1 LRISRVPRDEPVV
14 WLAGWEGG
22 EARLTREVSGVLE
35 PLVVPALKDTN
46 FLCRRARRP
55 VEPVLHTSEGRV
67 CTLARNAAASGL
79 RAALRSGRRALGE
92 GRRDAAVGAASHVGL
107 V

>member
-1 LRISRVPRDEPVV
+1 MHISRVPRDELVL
-14 WLAGWEGG
+14 WLVAWEGG

-55 VEPVLHTSEGRV
+55 R
-67 CTLARNAAASGL
+67 C
-79 RAALRSGRRALGE
+79 
-92 GRRDAAVGAASHVGL
+92 
-107 V
+107 